1 MFDEYPSAQE
11 GLGVFLLGS
20 HGLYVV
26 EDMGHESLNEMD
38 NDERRVAVQIK
49 EVWNYG
55 RQDGSC

>member
-1 MFDEYPSAQE
+1 M
-11 GLGVFLLGS
+11 LGS

-26 EDMGHESLNEMD
+26 EDMGLESLNEVD